1 MFLAGYASDFGSL
14 SNPPGGA
21 SVLVAAVSWL
31 EGTLLG
37 TIATTVAIISV
48 SWVGMLMLA
57 GRVDIRR
64 GLTVIAGCFVI
75 FGASSIVGGLRSS
88 TGGEAL
94 AAAPSVP
101 PVAPP
106 PAPQPGPPRSAD
118 PYAGASVPRP

>member
-1 MFLAGYASDFGSL
+1 MLIASYDAAAGSL
-14 SNPPGGA
+14 SNPPGA

-37 TIATTVAIISV
+37 TIATSVAIVAV

-88 TGGEAL
+88 VGGTEL
-94 AAAPSVP
+94 AAAPYVP

-106 PAPQPGPPRSAD
+106 PVPQTRPARPMD